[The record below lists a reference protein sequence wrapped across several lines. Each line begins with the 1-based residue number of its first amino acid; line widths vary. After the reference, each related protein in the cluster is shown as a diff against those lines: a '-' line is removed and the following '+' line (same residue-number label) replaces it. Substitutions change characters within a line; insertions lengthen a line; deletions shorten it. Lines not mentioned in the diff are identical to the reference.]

1 MKLVM
6 TLLVRDE
13 ADVLRLNLEHH
24 LAQGVDFF
32 LITDNG
38 SRDATGAIAAE
49 YVARGLAELIHDPS
63 DTYEQS
69 AWVTRM
75 ARAAATRH
83 GADWVIHADADEFWI
98 SLAPQQTLR
107 QAIAS
112 IPPAC
117 HLQRARRW
125 NAVMPRELEA
135 TTPAIG
141 LQELDWFDADSR
153 NSLGDPLPG
162 KVMHRADPH
171 VVVAQ
176 GNHDAQLQE
185 PGQSDPQERLLILH
199 FPYRG
204 QAQYLNKI
212 RLGGRAYLGNPGP
225 PSLGLTWRVDYRHYL
240 AGRLGAICRWHLPDA
255 AQCAARQQE
264 GRYRRPPNGLALSSP
279 STQPATPI
287 PTETPG
293 AETPGAVTPGAEPLG
308 IITLADDA
316 YFCGTR
322 LLTLSCGGRLPII
335 VYDLGLGEAAR
346 AWIEAQPGLERRAI
360 PDTPLVRAIQ
370 AACGDSRLAKASKRE
385 WPLWICP
392 TLIEDAPWPKVFWMD
407 SDLVL
412 LRDLEAMVQGLEEGP
427 FVVEE
432 NLAPEATDNPAGL
445 YDLLPLLPGLHQAN
459 RLRLNA
465 GLTGWDRQRDAHL
478 LEAYQFPIR
487 QIFLRR
493 ALPRDAVR
501 WHDQGALIWAL
512 QQAGHD
518 DRLLRHR
525 RWNLC
530 VAHTALKDQR
540 IDPMADDST
549 LLAWIEALRSL
560 EQEAAVV
567 HWNGCPL
574 PWSA

>member
-38 SRDATGAIAAE
+38 SRDATASIAAE
-49 YVARGLAELIHDPS
+49 YVARGLAELIHEPS

-69 AWVTRM
+69 VWVTRM
-75 ARAAATRH
+75 ARSAAAGH

-98 SLAPQQTLR
+98 SLAPDQTLR
-107 QAIAS
+107 QAIAM

-117 HLQRARRW
+117 RLQRVRRW
-125 NAVMPRELEA
+125 NAVIPRELEA
-135 TTPAIG
+135 TSPAIALEG
-141 LQELDWFDADSR
+141 LDWFDADPR
-153 NSLGDPLPG
+153 NSLGDPLPS
-162 KVMHRADPH
+162 KVMHRADPD

-176 GNHDAQLQE
+176 GNHDAQLRE
-185 PGQSDPQERLLILH
+185 PGESDPQERLLILH

-204 QAQYLNKI
+204 QAHYANKI
-212 RLGGRAYLGNPGP
+212 RLGGRAYLSHPGP
-225 PSLGLTWRVDYRHYL
+225 PGLGLTWRVDYRHYL
-240 AGRLGAICRWHLPDA
+240 AGRLSAICHRRLPDA

-264 GRYRRPPNGLALSSP
+264 GRYRRPPNGLALPRP
-279 STQPATPI
+279 STAPATPI
-287 PTETPG
+287 APEARK
-293 AETPGAVTPGAEPLG
+293 AETQSTDPLG

-322 LLTLSCGGRLPII
+322 LLALSCGGHLPII

-346 AWIEAQPGLERRAI
+346 AWIEAHPGIERRAI
-360 PDTPLVRAIQ
+360 PDTTLVRAIQ
-370 AACGDSRLAKASKRE
+370 AACGDRRMAKASKRE

-412 LRDLEAMVQGLEEGP
+412 LRDLEEMVQRLEEGP

-432 NLAPEATDNPAGL
+432 NLAPEATDNPASL
-445 YDLLPLLPGLHQAN
+445 YSLLPLLPGLHQGN

-487 QIFLRR
+487 QIFLRG

-518 DRLLRHR
+518 DRLLRPR

-530 VAHTALKDQR
+530 VAHTALKDLR
-540 IDPMADDST
+540 LDPQAEDSA
-549 LLAWIEALRSL
+549 LQAWIEQLRSL
-560 EQEAAVV
+560 EKEAAVV